1 MSDIFAEVDADLR
14 RDRWQALWDRYGLLV
29 ICGAVGIVL
38 LVAIIVGYRAF
49 QQSQNEAASLRYEAL
64 LQQIGEEEAGA
75 QFEALSSFAREE
87 TNGYGVLAAFG
98 AARAAAENGDFTAAL
113 AGFDALAAR
122 GDLARPMR
130 DYARLRPLLFW

>member
-1 MSDIFAEVDADLR
+1 MAGPV
-14 RDRWQALWDRYGLLV
+14 DRYGLLV
-29 ICGAVGIVL
+29 IGGAVGIVL

-87 TNGYGVLAAFG
+87 TNGYGVLAAIG
-98 AARAAAENGDFTAAL
+98 AARALLKMAISPPHWRDLTPWLHAAIWR
-113 AGFDALAAR
+113 AR
-122 GDLARPMR
+122 CAIMH
-130 DYARLRPLLFW
+130 ASRPLLFW